1 MRVNK
6 VGENAQLHLQ
16 VYIIQYNIN
25 NKYNEFV
32 TVLINGFTFHG
43 TKVLQGSFKKPNE
56 SNEDVTPPHKITPIS
71 IPYISFTMDSQC
83 IKIREKSSRT
93 IFQVNANN
101 IPPNQKKSFD
111 VKYISLIRRSN
122 VKQ

>member
-1 MRVNK
+1 MRVSK
-6 VGENAQLHLQ
+6 VGENARLNLQ
-16 VYIIQYNIN
+16 VYRIQYNIN
-25 NKYNEFV
+25 NKYDEFI
-32 TVLINGFTFHG
+32 TLLINGFTFHG

-71 IPYISFTMDSQC
+71 IPCISFTMDSQS
-83 IKIREKSSRT
+83 IKIKKKSRRT
-93 IFQVNANN
+93 IFQVNSNN